1 MKHRVAF
8 VDGLVFDSSTESFR
22 KVNIFCEDG
31 YIVDMGE
38 DSSKDG
44 YATISLNG
52 KHIIPGLIDVHTH
65 GIGGYDF
72 NLANEEEVAKMC
84 RAYAKFGTTSV
95 MATLASAGYS
105 KLMNSIFAINPNRL
119 SSKVGHA
126 NLIGIHMEGRYLN
139 PVKKGAHNPE
149 YLALPNLEELDELA
163 QAMMPAP
170 LHFSIAPELEGGE
183 AFIKKAKEYGA
194 TVGVAHTNATYEEAC
209 LALSWGATSFTHTF
223 NAMTAIH
230 HRMPGATTCALTKDN
245 AYAEVICDGMHL
257 HPAIVRLIYKAK
269 PTDKLVLIT
278 DSLAAAGGPDGEY
291 RIAGTSVIVKNGCA
305 MDENGTLAGSTL
317 TMFKALKN
325 FMSFCGLPLNK
336 ALKYATV
343 NPASMVGAP
352 FVGKLEKCYR
362 ADFIVLSDIDN
373 PEIQEVYVGGRKV
386 ENE

>member
-8 VDGLVFDSSTESFR
+8 VDGLVFDSTTESFQ

-31 YIVDMGE
+31 YIVDMCQ
-38 DSSKDG
+38 DTTRDG
-44 YATISLNG
+44 YTVISLDG
-52 KHIIPGLIDVHTH
+52 KHIIPGLVDVHTH
-65 GIGGYDF
+65 GICGNDF
-72 NLANEEEVAKMC
+72 NLANEQQVEEMC
-84 RAYAKFGTTSV
+84 KSYARHGTTSV
-95 MATLASAGYS
+95 MATLASASFS

-119 SSKVGHA
+119 SSKAGYA

-139 PVKKGAHNPE
+139 PTKKGAHNPE
-149 YLALPNLEELDELA
+149 YLALPNLEELDTLA

-170 LHFSIAPELEGGE
+170 LHFSMAPELEGGE

-194 TVGVAHTNATYEEAC
+194 TIGVAHTNATYEEAMM
-209 LALSWGATSFTHTF
+209 ALSWGATAFTHTF
-223 NAMTAIH
+223 NAMTSIH
-230 HRMPGATTCALTKDN
+230 HRMPGATTCALTTDS
-245 AYAEVICDGMHL
+245 AYAEVICDGLHL

-278 DSLAAAGGPDGEY
+278 DSLAAAGAKDGEY
-291 RIAGTSVIVKNGCA
+291 DLAGTGVIVKNGCA
-305 MDENGTLAGSTL
+305 MDKNGTLAGSTL

-336 ALKYATV
+336 AIRFATI
-343 NPASMVGAP
+343 NPASMVGAL

-362 ADFIVLSDIDN
+362 ADFIVLTDINN
-373 PEIQEVYVGGRKV
+373 PEIDEVYVGGRKV